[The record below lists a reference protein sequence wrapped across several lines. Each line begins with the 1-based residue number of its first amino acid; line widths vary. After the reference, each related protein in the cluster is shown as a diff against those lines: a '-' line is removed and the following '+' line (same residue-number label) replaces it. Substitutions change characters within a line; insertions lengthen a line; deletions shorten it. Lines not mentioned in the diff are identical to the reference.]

1 MADDT
6 QEDRDEDQAPP
17 GSPEGELTAKQR
29 QFVQEYLVDFNATQA
44 AIRAGYSERTAD
56 VQGPR
61 LLGRPHVAAALA
73 LARDALL
80 RRTEVTADRT
90 LQHMARMAFSDLRG
104 AFRPDGS
111 LMRPDE
117 WDDATAAHIGSV
129 EVVTRNAGEGTVE
142 YVSKIRAV
150 DKRAATADI
159 ARVLG
164 MFRDS
169 LDVRHAGT
177 VFFTP
182 QWVAVQGAILR
193 ALEPFPEARAAVLA
207 ALEGI
212 A

>member
-6 QEDRDEDQAPP
+6 QEDRDEDQTPP

-44 AIRAGYSERTAD
+44 AIRAGYSEHTAD

-61 LLGRPHVAAALA
+61 LLGRPRVAAALQ
-73 LARDALL
+73 LARDALV
-80 RRTEVTADRT
+80 RRTEVTAERT
-90 LQHMARMAFSDLRG
+90 LQHMSRMAFSDLRG

-111 LMRPDE
+111 LMLPHE

-129 EVVTRNAGEGTVE
+129 EVVTRNAGEGAVE

-193 ALEPFPEARAAVLA
+193 ALEPFPEARTAVLA

>member
-6 QEDRDEDQAPP
+6 QEGPDEDQAPT
-17 GSPEGELTAKQR
+17 GGEGGLTAKQR

-44 AIRAGYSERTAD
+44 AIRAGYSEHTAD

-61 LLGRPHVAAALA
+61 LLGKPHVAAALK
-73 LARDALL
+73 LGRDALI

-104 AFRPDGS
+104 AFRSDGT
-111 LMRPDE
+111 LMRPEE
-117 WDDATAAHIGSV
+117 WDDTTAAHIGSV
-129 EVVTRNAGEGTVE
+129 EVVTRSAGEGQVE

-182 QWVAVQGAILR
+182 QWVTVQGAILR
-193 ALEPFPEARAAVLA
+193 ALEPFPDARAAVLA
-207 ALEGI
+207 ALEGVG
-212 A
+212 

>member
-1 MADDT
+1 M
-6 QEDRDEDQAPP
+6 
-17 GSPEGELTAKQR
+17 S
-29 QFVQEYLVDFNATQA
+29 
-44 AIRAGYSERTAD
+44 
-56 VQGPR
+56 
-61 LLGRPHVAAALA
+61 
-73 LARDALL
+73 
-80 RRTEVTADRT
+80 
-90 LQHMARMAFSDLRG
+90 RMAFSDLRG

-117 WDDATAAHIGSV
+117 WDDATAAHISSV
-129 EVVTRNAGEGTVE
+129 EVVTRNAGEGAVE
-142 YVSKIRAV
+142 HVAKIRAV